1 MRADGADE
9 DSIAAIRMT
18 PQQKLQ
24 RLNEFAAK
32 NKAAGYSK
40 IVEEISINSGTMQV
54 DTGAL
59 LTGDS
64 NEELRMQDRLIEKAE
79 NAKTGKM
86 PRVTPA
92 DLQQKP

>member
-9 DSIAAIRMT
+9 DAIAAIRMT
-18 PQQKLQ
+18 PKQKME
-24 RLNEFAAK
+24 RLNEFASK
-32 NKAAGYSK
+32 NKASDSK
-40 IVEEISINSGTMQV
+40 IVEEISINSGTMRV

-92 DLQQKP
+92 DL